1 MKIPKTSKPFLTKPA
16 VIAAIAYVLLGLMV
30 LLPFNTTWTVV
41 QSESPNGEP
50 LVVEQSQSFGY
61 RLLLL
66 LIMLIP
72 IVLSIYSI
80 NCMMIGNCVVW
91 SYVQAIIIAIW
102 VLMFMTAT
110 FMSKESQ
117 LEIAKSAPYAIL

>member
-1 MKIPKTSKPFLTKPA
+1 MKSSKPFLTKPA
-16 VIAAIAYVLLGLMV
+16 VIAAIAYVILGLMV

-41 QSESPNGEP
+41 QEESLNSKP
-50 LVVEQSQSFGY
+50 LIVEQSQSFGY

-91 SYVQAIIIAIW
+91 SYVQAIVIVIW

-117 LEIAKSAPYAIL
+117 LEIAQSAPYTIL